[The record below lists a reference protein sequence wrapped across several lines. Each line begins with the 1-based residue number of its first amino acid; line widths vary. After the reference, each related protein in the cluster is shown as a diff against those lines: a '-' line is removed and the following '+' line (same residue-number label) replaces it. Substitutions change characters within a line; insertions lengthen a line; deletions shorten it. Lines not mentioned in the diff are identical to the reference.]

1 MTSEGIR
8 IKQLE
13 KQVSQLK
20 VEKERYK
27 AAYSV
32 LTQQQQAEPAQ
43 EGPSESIFL
52 EVLSMSELNS
62 TCKDLQELGF
72 SIEKVSE
79 KADGFFRAFLI
90 TAKRAVE

>member
-20 VEKERYK
+20 VEREKYK

-32 LTQQQQAEPAQ
+32 LAQQQQAEPLQ
-43 EGPSESIFL
+43 EGPTESVFL
-52 EVLSMSELNS
+52 EALSLAELNS
-62 TCKDLQELGF
+62 VCRDLAELGF

-79 KADGFFRAFLI
+79 KADAFFRTFLI
-90 TAKRAVE
+90 SAKRRIE